1 MRDRIGV
8 LRIRRV
14 ILRINGVIGG
24 GVTGG
29 ERWCGCVRGLV
40 MINRR
45 VRVRVRVRVLLLKSV
60 WAMNRWWTQVGIN
73 IRWESRNSSSLLLL
87 LGLFC

>member
-1 MRDRIGV
+1 LRDRIGV

-45 VRVRVRVRVLLLKSV
+45 VRVRVRVRVLEVWILIVRTVISV
-60 WAMNRWWTQVGIN
+60 
-73 IRWESRNSSSLLLL
+73 LHL
-87 LGLFC
+87 

>member
-1 MRDRIGV
+1 

-45 VRVRVRVRVLLLKSV
+45 VRVRDRVLEVWILIVRTVISV
-60 WAMNRWWTQVGIN
+60 
-73 IRWESRNSSSLLLL
+73 LHL
-87 LGLFC
+87 

>member
-1 MRDRIGV
+1 

-45 VRVRVRVRVLLLKSV
+45 VRVRVRVLEVWILIVRTVISVLHL
-60 WAMNRWWTQVGIN
+60 
-73 IRWESRNSSSLLLL
+73 
-87 LGLFC
+87 

>member
-45 VRVRVRVRVLLLKSV
+45 IRVRVLEVWILIVRTVISV
-60 WAMNRWWTQVGIN
+60 
-73 IRWESRNSSSLLLL
+73 LHL
-87 LGLFC
+87 